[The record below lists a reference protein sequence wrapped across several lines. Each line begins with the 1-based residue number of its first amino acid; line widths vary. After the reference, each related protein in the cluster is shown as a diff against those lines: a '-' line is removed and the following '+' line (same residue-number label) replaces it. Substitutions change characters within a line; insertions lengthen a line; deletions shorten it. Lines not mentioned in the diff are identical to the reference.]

1 MAASPSCPVC
11 GSTDV
16 IVLPRRKLTV
26 RKAEYFIETVYL
38 CDLGHMFT
46 SPEPTTT
53 PRTAALTHSIVSLA
67 A

>member
-1 MAASPSCPVC
+1 M
-11 GSTDV
+11 
-16 IVLPRRKLTV
+16 